1 MTPDT
6 SPRRWHSNADPRL
19 RDTLDTIAAHQAR
32 VATLCHSLAAAMGH
46 ALTDSDLIRAALHH
60 DAAEAV
66 LGDMPGPAKER
77 FPALA
82 AAYAKAELAV
92 LIEMGLTWNLT
103 RREQDMLDICDK
115 LDAYTWARKHGAT
128 GDEWDAARG
137 KLHWRAHT
145 LGPAAVAWLEGAL
158 DAGQGTG

>member
-1 MTPDT
+1 M
-6 SPRRWHSNADPRL
+6 SVLRWHASSDDRL
-19 RDTLDTIAAHQAR
+19 LLSGDTIAAHQAR
-32 VATLCHSLAAAMGH
+32 VATLCYSIAAAMGH
-46 ALTDSDLIRAALHH
+46 ALTDRDLIYAALHH
-60 DAAEAV
+60 DAAKAV

-77 FPALA
+77 FPELA

-103 RREQDMLDICDK
+103 RREQDMLDLCDK
-115 LDAYTWARKHGAT
+115 LDAYTWARAHGAT

-158 DAGQGTG
+158 DAWQGTV